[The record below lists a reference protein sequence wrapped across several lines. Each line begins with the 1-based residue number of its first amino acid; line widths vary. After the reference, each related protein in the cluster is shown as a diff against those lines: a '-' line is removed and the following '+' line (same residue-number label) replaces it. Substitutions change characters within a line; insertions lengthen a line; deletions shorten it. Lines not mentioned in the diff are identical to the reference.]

1 MKNKKLRLD
10 ELKVKSFVTQTSGQ
24 NYETIK
30 GGGDSRFDACLSAPA
45 GCDFKSVI
53 GCTIDTTILK
63 SLNCSWD
70 DGCGSA
76 LGCID
81 TRITKTVIDPFPGF

>member
-1 MKNKKLRLD
+1 MKNKKLKLD
-10 ELKVKSFVTQTSGQ
+10 ELKVKSFVTQTSDQ

-30 GGGDSRFDACLSAPA
+30 GGGDSRFDACPSAPV
-45 GCDFKSVI
+45 GCDFQTVI
-53 GCTIDTTILK
+53 GCTITILRT
-63 SLNCSWD
+63 LNCSWD

-81 TRITKTVIDPFPGF
+81 TRLTKTVVDPFPGV